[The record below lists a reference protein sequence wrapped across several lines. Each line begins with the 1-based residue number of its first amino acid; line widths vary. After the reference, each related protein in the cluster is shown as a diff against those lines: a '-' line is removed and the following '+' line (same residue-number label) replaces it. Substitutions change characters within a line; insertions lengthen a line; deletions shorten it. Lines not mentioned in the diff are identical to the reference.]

1 VLRVSEV
8 KPDVWCTVQFFW
20 GEGWGHYLW
29 VLSKDSCGSKMIL
42 GTLTEEVVA
51 EIANDSDSD
60 ISSV

>member
-1 VLRVSEV
+1 VESEGV
-8 KPDVWCTVQFFW
+8 
-20 GEGWGHYLW
+20 HYLW
-29 VLSKDSCGSKMIL
+29 VLPKDSCGSKKIL